1 MGRDSRGHFTS
12 EGNTGR
18 KAGSL
23 NRATKD
29 IRDAFTLL
37 IENNI
42 DTLQKDLD
50 SLEPKER
57 VKLLLDMAQ
66 FVVPKLR
73 SVDLKTDEEEIVTI
87 DFNESVGWNKTED
100 QEEN

>member
-66 FVVPKLR
+66 FVVPKMK
-73 SVDLKTDEEEIVTI
+73 SVDLKADKTETITI
-87 DFNESVGWNKTED
+87 DFNKSVGWNKTD
-100 QEEN
+100 DEN

>member
-1 MGRDSRGHFTS
+1 MKRDSTGKFA

-37 IENNI
+37 IEDNI
-42 DTLQKDLD
+42 DTLQEDLNG
-50 SLEPKER
+50 LEPKQR
-57 VKLLLDMAQ
+57 VKLLLDMAN

-73 SVDLKTDEEEIVTI
+73 SVELKNDVEETITI
-87 DFNESVGWNKTED
+87 DFNESVGWNKTD
-100 QEEN
+100 DEN

>member
-1 MGRDSRGHFTS
+1 MRDDKGRFA

-18 KAGSL
+18 KAGTP
-23 NRATKD
+23 NKATKD

-73 SVDLKTDEEEIVTI
+73 NVDLKTDEKEIVTI
-87 DFNESVGWNKTED
+87 DFNESVGWNKTD
-100 QEEN
+100 DEN

>member
-1 MGRDSRGHFTS
+1 MRDDKGRFTS
-12 EGNTGR
+12 EGNAGR

-42 DTLQKDLD
+42 DTLQEDLNG
-50 SLEPKER
+50 LEPKQR

-73 SVDLKTDEEEIVTI
+73 SIDLQTDEEEIVTI
-87 DFNESVGWNKTED
+87 DFNESVGWNKTD
-100 QEEN
+100 EEN

>member
-1 MGRDSRGHFTS
+1 MRDDKGRFA

-18 KAGSL
+18 KAGTP
-23 NRATKD
+23 NKATKD

-37 IENNI
+37 IENNLSK
-42 DTLQKDLD
+42 LQEDING
-50 SLEPKER
+50 LEPKQR

-73 SVDLKTDEEEIVTI
+73 NVDLKTDEKEIVTI
-87 DFNESVGWNKTED
+87 DFNESIGWDETD
-100 QEEN
+100 EEN

>member
-87 DFNESVGWNKTED
+87 DFNESVGWNETD
-100 QEEN
+100 EEN

>member
-1 MGRDSRGHFTS
+1 MRNSDGTFA

-18 KAGSL
+18 KAGTP
-23 NRATKD
+23 NKATKD
-29 IRDAFTLL
+29 IRDAFSLL

-50 SLEPKER
+50 SLEPKQR

-73 SVDLKTDEEEIVTI
+73 NVDLKTDEKEIVTI
-87 DFNESVGWNKTED
+87 DFNESVGWNKTD
-100 QEEN
+100 DEN

>member
-1 MGRDSRGHFTS
+1 MRDDKGRFTS

-29 IRDAFTLL
+29 IRDAFSLL

-42 DTLQKDLD
+42 DTLQEDLNG
-50 SLEPKER
+50 LEPKQR

-73 SVDLKTDEEEIVTI
+73 NVDLKTDEKEIVTI
-87 DFNESVGWNKTED
+87 DFNESVGWNKTD
-100 QEEN
+100 DEN

>member
-1 MGRDSRGHFTS
+1 MRNSDGTFA

-87 DFNESVGWNKTED
+87 NFNESIGWEKTED
-100 QEEN
+100 EN

>member
-1 MGRDSRGHFTS
+1 MRNSDGTFA

-18 KAGSL
+18 KAGTP
-23 NRATKD
+23 NKATKD

-37 IENNI
+37 IENNLSK
-42 DTLQKDLD
+42 LQEDING
-50 SLEPKER
+50 LEPKQR

-73 SVDLKTDEEEIVTI
+73 SIDLKSDMEETITI
-87 DFNESVGWNKTED
+87 DFNESIGWDETD
-100 QEEN
+100 DEN

>member
-1 MGRDSRGHFTS
+1 MRNSDGTFA

-18 KAGSL
+18 KAGTP
-23 NRATKD
+23 NKATKD

-37 IENNI
+37 IENNLSK
-42 DTLQKDLD
+42 LQEDING
-50 SLEPKER
+50 LEPKQR

-73 SVDLKTDEEEIVTI
+73 SIDLKSDVEETITI
-87 DFNESVGWNKTED
+87 DFNESIGWDETD
-100 QEEN
+100 DEN

>member
-1 MGRDSRGHFTS
+1 MRDDKGRFA

-29 IRDAFTLL
+29 IRDAFSLL
-37 IENNI
+37 IQNNI

-87 DFNESVGWNKTED
+87 NFNESVGWNKTD
-100 QEEN
+100 DEN

>member
-18 KAGSL
+18 AKGIP
-23 NRATKD
+23 NRTTTVVREAFSELLQGNLEQLKVD
-29 IRDAFTLL
+29 IA
-37 IENNI
+37 
-42 DTLQKDLD
+42 
-50 SLEPKER
+50 SLEPASR

-73 SVDLKTDEEEIVTI
+73 NVDLKTDEKEIVTI
-87 DFNESVGWNKTED
+87 DFNESVGWEKTED
-100 QEEN
+100 EN

>member
-1 MGRDSRGHFTS
+1 MKRDSTGKFA

-18 KAGSL
+18 KAGTP
-23 NRATKD
+23 NKATKD

-37 IENNI
+37 IENNLSK
-42 DTLQKDLD
+42 LQEDLNG
-50 SLEPKER
+50 LEPKER

-73 SVDLKTDEEEIVTI
+73 SIDLKTDEEEIVTI
-87 DFNESVGWNKTED
+87 NFNESIGWNKTD
-100 QEEN
+100 DEN

>member
-18 KAGSL
+18 KAGTP
-23 NRATKD
+23 NKATKD
-29 IRDAFTLL
+29 IRDAFSLL

-42 DTLQKDLD
+42 DTLQEDLNG
-50 SLEPKER
+50 LEPKQR

-73 SVDLKTDEEEIVTI
+73 NVDLKTDEKEIVTI
-87 DFNESVGWNKTED
+87 DFNKSVGWNKTD
-100 QEEN
+100 DEN

>member
-1 MGRDSRGHFTS
+1 MRNSDGTFA

-18 KAGSL
+18 KAGTP
-23 NRATKD
+23 NKATKD

-87 DFNESVGWNKTED
+87 NFNESIGWNKTD
-100 QEEN
+100 EEN

>member
-1 MGRDSRGHFTS
+1 MRNSDGTFA

-29 IRDAFTLL
+29 IRDAFSLL
-37 IENNI
+37 IQNNI

-73 SVDLKTDEEEIVTI
+73 SIDLQTDEEEIVTI
-87 DFNESVGWNKTED
+87 DFKESVGWEKTED

>member
-1 MGRDSRGHFTS
+1 MRNSDGTFA

-18 KAGSL
+18 KAGTP
-23 NRATKD
+23 NKATKD

-37 IENNI
+37 IENNLSK
-42 DTLQKDLD
+42 LQEDING
-50 SLEPKER
+50 LEPKQR

-73 SVDLKTDEEEIVTI
+73 SIDLKSDIEETITI
-87 DFNESVGWNKTED
+87 DFNESIGWNETD
-100 QEEN
+100 DEN

>member
-1 MGRDSRGHFTS
+1 MRNSDGTFA

-29 IRDAFTLL
+29 IRDAFSLL
-37 IENNI
+37 IQNNI

-87 DFNESVGWNKTED
+87 DFNESVGWNKTD
-100 QEEN
+100 DEN

>member
-1 MGRDSRGHFTS
+1 MRNSDGTFA

-18 KAGSL
+18 KAGTP
-23 NRATKD
+23 NKATKD

-37 IENNI
+37 IENNLSK
-42 DTLQKDLD
+42 LQEDINGLA
-50 SLEPKER
+50 PKER

-87 DFNESVGWNKTED
+87 DFNEAINFTPTD
-100 QEEN
+100 NRN

>member
-1 MGRDSRGHFTS
+1 MRNSDGTFA

-42 DTLQKDLD
+42 DTLQEDLNG
-50 SLEPKER
+50 LEPKQR

-73 SVDLKTDEEEIVTI
+73 NVDLKTDEKEIVTI
-87 DFNESVGWNKTED
+87 DFNESIGWDETD
-100 QEEN
+100 DEN

>member
-1 MGRDSRGHFTS
+1 MRNSDGTFA

-18 KAGSL
+18 KAGTP
-23 NRATKD
+23 NKATKD

-42 DTLQKDLD
+42 DTLQEDLNG
-50 SLEPKER
+50 LEPKQR

-87 DFNESVGWNKTED
+87 DFNESIGWNKTD
-100 QEEN
+100 DEN

>member
-66 FVVPKLR
+66 FVVPKMK
-73 SVDLKTDEEEIVTI
+73 SVDLKADKTETI
-87 DFNESVGWNKTED
+87 TINFNESIGWNKTD
-100 QEEN
+100 DEN

>member
-1 MGRDSRGHFTS
+1 MRNSDGTFA

-29 IRDAFTLL
+29 IRDAFSLL

-42 DTLQKDLD
+42 DTLQEDLNG
-50 SLEPKER
+50 LEPKQR

-73 SVDLKTDEEEIVTI
+73 CIDLQTDEEEIVTI
-87 DFNESVGWNKTED
+87 DFNESVGWNKTD
-100 QEEN
+100 DEN

>member
-1 MGRDSRGHFTS
+1 MRDDKGRFA

-18 KAGSL
+18 KSGTP
-23 NRATKD
+23 NKATKD

-73 SVDLKTDEEEIVTI
+73 SVDLQSDVEETITI
-87 DFNESVGWNKTED
+87 DFNESIGWDETD
-100 QEEN
+100 DEN

>member
-29 IRDAFTLL
+29 IRDAFSLL

-66 FVVPKLR
+66 FVVPKMK
-73 SVDLKTDEEEIVTI
+73 SVDLKADKTETILI
-87 DFNESVGWNKTED
+87 DFSED
-100 QEEN
+100 ISFEEN

>member
-1 MGRDSRGHFTS
+1 MRDDKGRFA

-29 IRDAFTLL
+29 IRDAFSLL
-37 IENNI
+37 IQNNI

-87 DFNESVGWNKTED
+87 DFKESVGWEKTED